1 MGNSVNKKPLIA
13 IVDDDES
20 MRETMKDLLDSAG
33 FSAVTFTS
41 AESFLKSKRARTV
54 SCLITDMRMPGMTG
68 LELHRQLVA
77 SGTSIP
83 TVLITAYPEEHT
95 REQAL
100 EEKVICYLAKPFPA
114 DELLACIRSAIQE
127 GQSDPEELA

>member
-1 MGNSVNKKPLIA
+1 VTKKLTKKPLVA
-13 IVDDDES
+13 VVDDDES

-33 FSAVTFTS
+33 FSAVTFPS
-41 AESFLKSKRARTV
+41 AESFLKSKRARIV

-77 SGTSIP
+77 SGTSVP
-83 TVLITAYPEEHT
+83 TVLITAYPEERT

-100 EEKVICYLAKPFPA
+100 EEKVVCYLAKPFAA
-114 DELLACIRSAIQE
+114 DELLACIRSAIE
-127 GQSDPEELA
+127 GQPSDSKGLP

>member
-1 MGNSVNKKPLIA
+1 MGNSVNKRPLIA

-77 SGTSIP
+77 SGAAIP
-83 TVLITAYPEEHT
+83 TVLVTAYPEEHT

-114 DELLACIRSAIQE
+114 DELLACIRSAIQG